1 MTTLNRLA
9 KLWLAAGFLGISL
22 GNAAGVGDPCESPL
36 CRLVTAD
43 RHSTPSVRKFYES
56 AGYKLA
62 WTHNGVPTKQALSV
76 VDALKATET
85 KGLNPEAYE
94 ASTWDARLKSLSS
107 EAAQAEFDLN
117 LTLSLMRYI
126 SDLHFGRANP
136 GLFHTSSGTGG
147 ELGDLATFLRQRV
160 VDSADV
166 KAVLEAVE
174 PPYPGYQ
181 RTEEA
186 FQRYLVLA
194 AGPLLPRLPVTPKP
208 VEPGAT
214 YAGSGDLVTIL
225 RRLSDLSADA
235 AIPDTSRYEGPLV
248 DAVRHFQTRHG
259 LDPDGRLGK
268 STFAQLN
275 TPLSTRVR
283 QLQLTLERWRWAPH
297 SFPRPPIVVNIP
309 EFELR
314 TVNAAYRTDLEMKV
328 VTGKAYGHKTPVF
341 SADMNYVV
349 FRPYWDVPYSI
360 TRNEMLPKMEHDAA
374 YLAKNQ
380 LEIVDAQGRVLAEN
394 TPDADTIARLRSGAL
409 RIRQLPGPENSLGL
423 VKFLF
428 PNEHS
433 VYLHSTPATNLFSKS
448 RRDFSHGCIRVEKPE
463 ELALWI
469 LKSEGSEWTPD
480 RIHQAMEGGTTFQ
493 VTLKNPIPV
502 LIVYATAIVT
512 ENGEV
517 HFFDDIYKE
526 DIRLAAALALT
537 EPLSAAR

>member
-328 VTGKAYGHKTPVF
+328 VTGKAYGRKTPVF